1 MKTTEQTTQ
10 PNAMLRWQFR
20 LRDRLV
26 TCGVSRSGARGY
38 SVVTVPHQNVKQ
50 ATIEIYKD
58 LMTALRRHASI
69 ASELRASGW
78 SIASYTTP

>member
-1 MKTTEQTTQ
+1 MKTTEQTNQ
-10 PNAMLRWQFR
+10 RNAMLRWQFR
-20 LRDRLV
+20 LRNRLV

-38 SVVTVPHQNVKQ
+38 SVMTVPHHNVKQ

-78 SIASYTTP
+78 SIASYT